1 MEHNFFVVGENRV
14 LAFLLNNIKYILWF
28 LIIII
33 AALSGVIAFL
43 HYTGIQNQEQ
53 FKLQI
58 DQEKTRSNSLIS
70 KLKKSS
76 QQDSEWEQQIL
87 SQSSKQKK
95 MKEQQE
101 SLIDRQ
107 GKELSEIKSI
117 LDQREQV
124 VQQFQLEKTSTQI
137 QINNLQLKVR
147 SLQQQLLS
155 AQASLT
161 ESKTET
167 ENVQTKISELET
179 IINKVEQKNKKIKQ
193 KASSPVTAVKKRKP
207 LNIDDPTITVEKLKI
222 TAKGTR
228 VSVSYNLTNKSKKLQ
243 RGRTGMHLSSKKNL
257 ENEIQFR
264 RQTSIPYKIKRYRVI
279 SRKFTKVKPG
289 SFIRI
294 LIWNEKKELIFDEA
308 HPIKR

>member
-95 MKEQQE
+95 LKEQQE

-161 ESKTET
+161 ESKTEN
-167 ENVQTKISELET
+167 ENVQTKISELQTE
-179 IINKVEQKNKKIKQ
+179 INKVEQKNKKIKQ
-193 KASSPVTAVKKRKP
+193 KASSPVKAVKKRNP
-207 LNIDDPTITVEKLKI
+207 LIIDDPTITVEKLKI
-222 TAKGTR
+222 TARGTR

-257 ENEIQFR
+257 EKKIPFR

>member
-95 MKEQQE
+95 LKEQQE

-179 IINKVEQKNKKIKQ
+179 VISKVEQKNKKIKQ
-193 KASSPVTAVKKRKP
+193 KASSPVKAVKKRNP
-207 LNIDDPTITVEKLKI
+207 LIIDDPTITVEKLKI
-222 TAKGTR
+222 TARGTR

-289 SFIRI
+289 TFIRI

>member
-95 MKEQQE
+95 LKEQQE

-161 ESKTET
+161 ESKTEN

-179 IINKVEQKNKKIKQ
+179 VISKVEQKNKKIKQ
-193 KASSPVTAVKKRKP
+193 KASSPVKAVKKRNP
-207 LNIDDPTITVEKLKI
+207 LIIDDPTITVEKLKI
-222 TAKGTR
+222 TARGTR